1 MGVPIIGVTTMRRE
15 YQSGM
20 PLASVA
26 EAYVEALIQA
36 GASPVLI
43 PNALSEEALDELT
56 PRLDGVLFSGGGD
69 VDPQFY
75 STENYSKVSGVE
87 LDRDRLE
94 IYLLEMLVSE
104 GTPFLGICRGQQ
116 SINVALGG
124 TLYADIADQ
133 MPGSAKHDYYP
144 GWERDYLA
152 HSVKVERG
160 SRLADILGESEV
172 EVNSFHHQAVEQLA
186 PGLTPTAYSPDGIIE
201 AVELADHPFAL
212 AVQWHPE
219 WLTAH
224 QPMRAL
230 FQAFVE
236 AASAE

>member
-1 MGVPIIGVTTMRRE
+1 
-15 YQSGM
+15 M

-43 PNALSEEALDELT
+43 PNALSEGALDELT

-69 VDPQFY
+69 IEPEFY
-75 STENYSKVSGVE
+75 NATNNSKVSGVE

-94 IYLLEMLVSE
+94 IYLLEKLVVE
-104 GTPFLGICRGQQ
+104 GKPLLGICRGQQ

-133 MPGSAKHDYYP
+133 VPGSAKHDYYP

-152 HSVKVERG
+152 HSVEVEAG
-160 SRLADILGESEV
+160 TRLADILCETEV

-224 QPMRAL
+224 HPMRAL
-230 FQAFVE
+230 FRAFVE